1 MNNYNERILV
11 VEDDCQIRNFIK
23 YIIEKEGYKLFN
35 ACNGESALSI
45 IVSEKIDLIILD
57 LGLPD
62 FDGIK
67 IIEKIREWSEVP
79 IIVVSARDQ
88 DKDKVLALDTGA
100 DDYITKPFIVDEL
113 VARVKAHLRR
123 EKRRNS
129 IGNNIIKIGEIEI
142 HKDSYEVY
150 LNKELIDLS
159 TREFQLFLYLCENA
173 GQVLSREQIFNS
185 VWGSDFG
192 DIGTVAVNIKSLRDK
207 IDKENKY
214 IKTIW
219 GVGYKLIK
227 PIGEVI

>member
-1 MNNYNERILV
+1 MSKILIV
-11 VEDDCQIRNFIK
+11 DDDREIASLIGDSL
-23 YIIEKEGYKLFN
+23 YDEGYETLL
-35 ACNGESALSI
+35 AYDGEIALEK
-45 IVSEKIDLIILD
+45 VSNNLDLEMIILD
-57 LGLPD
+57 IMMPKVDGL
-62 FDGIK
+62 
-67 IIEKIREWSEVP
+67 EVCRKIREQVSCP
-79 IIVVSARDQ
+79 IIFVSAKSRT
-88 DKDKVLALDTGA
+88 LDTVLGLEIGA